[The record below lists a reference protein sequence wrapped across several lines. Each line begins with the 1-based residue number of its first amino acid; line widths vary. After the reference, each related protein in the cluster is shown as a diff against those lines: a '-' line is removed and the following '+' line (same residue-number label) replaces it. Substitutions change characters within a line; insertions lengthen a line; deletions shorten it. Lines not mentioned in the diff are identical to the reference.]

1 VYVSAYEKIDARLPA
16 ETSFRKEG
24 KEWKGKESGR
34 RGRRE
39 GAEAKAATPTAVNFT
54 ARQSSP
60 HACAIVWVAVTATV
74 TVTVIHRQSPIIP
87 EMNFSRIRNSNIA
100 NFYYYRSPHPF
111 ECDFFRPTQL
121 QLQKVFCLATYK
133 KKRVYI

>member
-1 VYVSAYEKIDARLPA
+1 VWSTRFQRTGDRGGVRSGGGGPGAVTGGHGGLPLP
-16 ETSFRKEG
+16 TGFPEG

-60 HACAIVWVAVTATV
+60 HACAIVWVAVSATV

-100 NFYYYRSPHPF
+100 NFY
-111 ECDFFRPTQL
+111 
-121 QLQKVFCLATYK
+121 
-133 KKRVYI
+133 

>member
-87 EMNFSRIRNSNIA
+87 EMNFRHRAKNTVTVA
-100 NFYYYRSPHPF
+100 FMSP
-111 ECDFFRPTQL
+111 RRLSL
-121 QLQKVFCLATYK
+121 QLPTP
-133 KKRVYI
+133 